1 MSPIEISWIVFACV
15 FGGALVGILLR
26 GFVPE
31 HYLDAES
38 KNVVNL
44 GKTLIATLSALVL
57 GLLIASAKGSYDAQ
71 GGEVISMSADII
83 LLDRILARCGPE
95 ASEARDV
102 LRRTAVALDRSWSE
116 GTSRT
121 ERLDSPKVR
130 AGATSFYEKIQE
142 LAPHNDYERLLQS
155 QALQTAYNLGQT
167 RSLLLQQAGSSVPVP
182 FLVVMVFWLTV
193 IFTSFGLFA
202 PRNPAVIAT
211 LIVCAL
217 SVSGAI
223 YLILELDS
231 PFAGLMRISDAP
243 LRNAVVE
250 ISR

>member
-1 MSPIEISWIVFACV
+1 
-15 FGGALVGILLR
+15 
-26 GFVPE
+26 
-31 HYLDAES
+31 
-38 KNVVNL
+38 
-44 GKTLIATLSALVL
+44 
-57 GLLIASAKGSYDAQ
+57 
-71 GGEVISMSADII
+71 MSADII
-83 LLDRILARCGPE
+83 LLDRVLARYGPE

-102 LRRTAVALDRSWSE
+102 LRRTAVALDRSWSQ
-116 GTSRT
+116 GRSRS
-121 ERLDSPKVR
+121 ERLDSSEVR
-130 AGATSFYEKIQE
+130 SGATSFYEKIQE

-155 QALQTAYNLGQT
+155 QALQTAYNLGQM

-211 LIVCAL
+211 LLVCAL

-231 PFAGLMRISDAP
+231 PFAGLMGISDAP
-243 LRNAVVE
+243 LRNAIAQ